1 MLKRIEIEAK
11 NEAEALKEASR
22 QLRIA
27 ERLIKLTIIK
37 EKRGILGIGAS
48 TTYEAEPNIDLP
60 LAGKEYLDGIFAGLG
75 INAKMELKRTD
86 DNHIMYHVYSDE
98 NALLIGREGRTL
110 YAFQHLLR
118 TFLSNFTE
126 NFLTVTLDI
135 GDYNAQR
142 KLQVE
147 ILATKTA
154 KKVARDGKAIALP
167 PLSAYERRIVHT
179 KLSEWRDV
187 ETESTGEGEDRVLVI
202 KPKDK

>member
-11 NEAEALKEASR
+11 NEAEALKEASK

-27 ERLIKLTIIK
+27 ERFIKLTIIK

-48 TTYEAEPNIDLP
+48 TTYGAEPNIDLP

-110 YAFQHLLR
+110 YALQHLLR
-118 TFLSNFTE
+118 TYLSNFTE

-187 ETESTGEGEDRVLVI
+187 ETESTGEGENRTLVI